1 MKLLRKYTNSFNAYL
16 DKTLLESYGIQSVIL
31 NENQNIITGAINTDL
46 IGIRLMVNEEDYIQS
61 LKILEASS
69 SSL

>member
-46 IGIRLMVNEEDYIQS
+46 IGIRLMVNEEDYSQS
-61 LKILEASS
+61 LKILETSS